1 MFPAYNVFPLRVNGY
16 AFVNAKYVLTNS
28 RCDLAIGW
36 CPEVAGRPRI
46 IPTHR
51 RPDRYLG
58 FWRHLVGVREAPCC
72 ALIDRRSRDNGEL
85 RHLRRQRSD
94 QGFRSVPEMVSAPG
108 EAKKRAVSQLCN
120 SCTRGRVGCEKFV

>member
-1 MFPAYNVFPLRVNGY
+1 MFARSQWLRIRVND
-16 AFVNAKYVLTNS
+16 NAKYVLTNS
-28 RCDLAIGW
+28 RCDLARGW

-58 FWRHLVGVREAPCC
+58 ICRHLVGVREAPCC

-94 QGFRSVPEMVSAPG
+94 QKAWKSRDLKHDDITGCRQGFRSVPEMVSAPG
-108 EAKKRAVSQLCN
+108 E
-120 SCTRGRVGCEKFV
+120 